1 MADYSSGTGNCPL
14 NKRGRMQGSY
24 KVSGDGIRN
33 VWGGIL
39 LKGEGPRPFLKIARR
54 ELNEFEV

>member
-1 MADYSSGTGNCPL
+1 M
-14 NKRGRMQGSY
+14 
-24 KVSGDGIRN
+24 N

-39 LKGEGPRPFLKIARR
+39 LKGEGLRPFLKIARR